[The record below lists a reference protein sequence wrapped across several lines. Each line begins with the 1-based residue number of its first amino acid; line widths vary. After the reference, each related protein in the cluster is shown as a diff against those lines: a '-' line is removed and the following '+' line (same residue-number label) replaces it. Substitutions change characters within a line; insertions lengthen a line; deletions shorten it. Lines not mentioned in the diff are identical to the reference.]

1 MLPKCLFS
9 KNIRTQIALPCQWL
23 SMTTNIVRFSSNSSS
38 SDSSGSD
45 SDNDSKRKILKE
57 PTKPASGSSTAEDNP
72 DDKFSELINNLLSTT
87 SSKTADIKVNVRDRN
102 KKIEKQL
109 SKAADT
115 LTTVV
120 GGDKEKILSTL
131 LESLSNIEKDKPFAK
146 LSDTIASCRQS
157 IETRYGLKE
166 TKNYKNMSGRRE
178 KPTTFDSQYRTR
190 DARRFDSKYKTDR
203 FENRETRESRE
214 NRETRESRE
223 NRETRE
229 NRENVN
235 VRNETKN
242 VERTYKSTQTQQ
254 RGDSVIYALLNKHK
268 DEERSKKYEKSEGES
283 YATIFTQTNAP
294 LPDVPEF
301 KVWNECEKSEL
312 KVQQSHYPETGFQE
326 MIQWTEDGKLWKF
339 PIDNEQGMEE
349 EHNVHF
355 SEHVFL
361 ERHLTGWCP
370 SIGPIRH
377 YMELV
382 CVGLSKNPYMTVK
395 EKYDHIMWYKNYF
408 DENQD
413 LLKRLG
419 LIDAPRSDVQKQI
432 DSPLSDVQEQINA
445 PPSDVQEQ
453 IGAPPSNVQ
462 KQIDA
467 P

>member
-23 SMTTNIVRFSSNSSS
+23 SMTINTVRSSS
-38 SDSSGSD
+38 TSSSGSD
-45 SDNDSKRKILKE
+45 SDNDVKRKILKE
-57 PTKPASGSSTAEDNP
+57 PTRPASNRSTAKNDTN
-72 DDKFSELINNLLSTT
+72 DKFSELINNLLSTT
-87 SSKTADIKVNVRDRN
+87 SSKTADVRVNVRDRN

-131 LESLSNIEKDKPFAK
+131 LESLSNIEKEKPFTK
-146 LSDTIASCRQS
+146 LSDTIASYRQS

-166 TKNYKNMSGRRE
+166 TKNYKNMNGKRE
-178 KPTTFDSQYRTR
+178 KPTKFDSQYGTK
-190 DARRFDSKYKTDR
+190 DTRRFDSNHKTER
-203 FENRETRESRE
+203 FENRETRESRK
-214 NRETRESRE
+214 NRES
-223 NRETRE
+223 
-229 NRENVN
+229 VN
-235 VRNETKN
+235 VRNETRN
-242 VERTYKSTQTQQ
+242 VEKAYKSTQTQQ
-254 RGDSVIYALLNKHK
+254 RSNSVIYALLNKHK
-268 DEERSKKYEKSEGES
+268 DEERSKRFEKTEVES

-301 KVWNECEKSEL
+301 KVWNTCEQSEL
-312 KVQQSHYPETGFQE
+312 KVHQSHYPETGFQE
-326 MIQWTEDGKLWKF
+326 MIQWTEEGKLWKF

-349 EHNVHF
+349 EQNVHF

-370 SIGPIRH
+370 TIGPIRH

-382 CVGLSKNPYMTVK
+382 CVGLSKNPYMTVQ

-408 DENQD
+408 GDNQD

-419 LIDAPRSDVQKQI
+419 LIDAPPSDVQKQI
-432 DSPLSDVQEQINA
+432 DTPASDVQEQIAA

-453 IGAPPSNVQ
+453 IGAPPSDVQ